1 MKYFVESYK
10 CYPDV
15 DTLFIGF
22 KLRAKRIFPFNDKQ
36 KAFRFA
42 VCQAAM
48 KGSALVTDSNHNRI
62 CALNTTESNVF
73 YWFSHDSGC
82 LLIKDIRS
90 DYQ

>member
-1 MKYFVESYK
+1 MKYFVESNK
-10 CYPDV
+10 CYTDV
-15 DTLFIGF
+15 DTLLIGF
-22 KLRAKRIFPFNDKQ
+22 TLRAKRIFPFNDKH

-62 CALNTTESNVF
+62 CALNCFGSYVF
-73 YWFSHDSGC
+73 YWFENDSGH

-90 DYQ
+90 DIQ

>member
-10 CYPDV
+10 YYTDV
-15 DTLFIGF
+15 STLIIGF
-22 KLRAKRIFPFNDKQ
+22 TLSEKRIFPFNDKQ

-48 KGSALVTDSNHNRI
+48 KGRAFVTDSNHNII
-62 CALNTTESNVF
+62 CSLHSTESYVF
-73 YWFSHDSGC
+73 YWFDYDSGH

-90 DYQ
+90 DE

>member
-10 CYPDV
+10 CYTYV
-15 DTLFIGF
+15 DTLSIGF
-22 KLRAKRIFPFNDKQ
+22 TLTAKRIFPFNDKQ

-48 KGSALVTDSNHNRI
+48 KGSALVTDSIHNRI
-62 CALNTTESNVF
+62 CVLNSTESYVF
-73 YWFSHDSGC
+73 YWCICDSGC

-90 DYQ
+90 D

>member
-10 CYPDV
+10 CYTDV
-15 DTLFIGF
+15 STLIIEFT
-22 KLRAKRIFPFNDKQ
+22 LSAKRIFPFNDKQ

-48 KGSALVTDSNHNRI
+48 KGWAFVTDFNHNII
-62 CALNTTESNVF
+62 CSLYSTESYAF
-73 YWFSHDSGC
+73 YWFDCDSGH

-90 DYQ
+90 DE

>member
-10 CYPDV
+10 CHPDV

-22 KLRAKRIFPFNDKQ
+22 TLRAKRIFPFNDKQ
-36 KAFRFA
+36 KALRFA

-62 CALNTTESNVF
+62 CALKSTEGYVF
-73 YWFSHDSGC
+73 YCFRHDSGY

-90 DYQ
+90 DY

>member
-10 CYPDV
+10 CYTDV
-15 DTLFIGF
+15 STLIIGF
-22 KLRAKRIFPFNDKQ
+22 TLRAKRIFPFNDKQ

-42 VCQAAM
+42 VCQASM

-62 CALNTTESNVF
+62 CELITTERYVF
-73 YWFSHDSGC
+73 YWFSDDSGC

-90 DYQ
+90 D